1 MEMTM
6 VKREPGKKKNRMV
19 RSSLTRDQYHW
30 SGAAITTKGQFLTRG
45 HIPGPGELTPT
56 WLGQEPVIAVK
67 AELRR
72 VTNQALSFT
81 GRSQP
86 GNNSVL

>member
-1 MEMTM
+1 MLVNVGGMEMTM

-19 RSSLTRDQYHW
+19 RSSLIRDQYHW
-30 SGAAITTKGQFLTRG
+30 SGAAITTKG
-45 HIPGPGELTPT
+45 
-56 WLGQEPVIAVK
+56 LGQEPVIAVK

>member
-1 MEMTM
+1 
-6 VKREPGKKKNRMV
+6 MV
-19 RSSLTRDQYHW
+19 RSSLIWDQYHW
-30 SGAAITTKGQFLTRG
+30 SAAAITTTKGLS
-45 HIPGPGELTPT
+45 E
-56 WLGQEPVIAVK
+56 EPVIAVK